1 MKRLLA
7 LTTMFCLV
15 LGFQNCS
22 QSSLQD
28 STLAGADVNVNL
40 PLGSGGEA
48 GDKTSGKVTYVEI
61 PNVAADSSVQ
71 QKAGEIYRLIIS
83 VNSGE
88 IQAVDDANTL
98 LEKRCLSSAHL
109 QELKTILSGSSV
121 CEKASAVADQC
132 AMRYK
137 PGYASLFVNE
147 KRVNLGEELDSCG
160 RGRKDLCGAATDV
173 FKAYLDYVKMH
184 WNEMECAE

>member
-7 LTTMFCLV
+7 LGTMFCLV

-28 STLAGADVNVNL
+28 STLAGADVTVNL
-40 PLGSGGEA
+40 PSGSGGSVS
-48 GDKTSGKVTYVEI
+48 DKSVGKVTYVEI
-61 PNVAADSSVQ
+61 PNVVNDFSVQ
-71 QKAGEIYRLIIS
+71 QKAGEIYRLVIS

-88 IQAVDDANTL
+88 IQAVDDKNSL
-98 LEKRCLSSAHL
+98 LEKRCLSSEHL
-109 QELKTILSGSSV
+109 QELKTILGGSSV
-121 CEKASAVADQC
+121 CEAASSAAEQC

-137 PGYASLFVNE
+137 AGYASLFVNE
-147 KRVNLGEELDSCG
+147 KRLNLGEELDSCG

-173 FKAYLDYVKMH
+173 FKAYLDFVKQH
-184 WNEMECAE
+184 WDQMECAE